1 MSGPGETSD
10 RVHAVNDESGSGGTG
25 GRLPPYDL
33 RSGKGRKGD
42 LGTEGRLV
50 QDDKGERH
58 SGRGTT
64 VVFSGVDAKEED
76 VSHDASTGE
85 RGRPRD
91 RVSRHANLEEQG
103 HLHRSSSAGS
113 EFSSAPGSPTPRR
126 RDSPSPPRTQMAAD
140 SARERNG
147 LRDSAAVFSRGA
159 GLFIPSRR
167 SPIRRILSSGYEP
180 PASNHRHRSP
190 PIFAEMTWADLD
202 IYRRIHLA
210 VQQNQPSSRTVSSRV
225 YEPVIRPD
233 SPPLLDGGA
242 TAKPLAHGKS
252 RDFGNTGTRQPGGNS
267 DYVTSECRRR
277 SSDSSGSTAF
287 TKTAE
292 ARSQALGPG
301 RRSLSAGPPRDRGG

>member
-85 RGRPRD
+85 RGRHRD
-91 RVSRHANLEEQG
+91 RVSRHVNLEEQG

-113 EFSSAPGSPTPRR
+113 EFSSAPGSPTPGR
-126 RDSPSPPRTQMAAD
+126 RDSPSSPRTQMAAD

-147 LRDSAAVFSRGA
+147 LRDSAAVFPRGA
-159 GLFIPSRR
+159 GCYPIPS
-167 SPIRRILSSGYEP
+167 SPYSQNPQQRVELAAP
-180 PASNHRHRSP
+180 NHRHRSP

-252 RDFGNTGTRQPGGNS
+252 RDFGNAGTRQPGGNS

-277 SSDSSGSTAF
+277 SSDIAYSPTLSTLQCTVHYIGQCLGF
-287 TKTAE
+287 C
-292 ARSQALGPG
+292 RSRAIYCITI
-301 RRSLSAGPPRDRGG
+301 